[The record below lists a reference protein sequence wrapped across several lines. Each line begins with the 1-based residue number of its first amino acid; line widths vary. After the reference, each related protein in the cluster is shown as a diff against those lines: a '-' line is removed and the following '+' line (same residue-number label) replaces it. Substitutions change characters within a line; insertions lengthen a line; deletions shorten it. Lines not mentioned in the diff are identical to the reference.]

1 MSIEATLFILPNGQ
15 QRSITITKVTPED
28 EAWFKA
34 NAAKLSLEE
43 LRTGEVVMYA
53 DIGMRT
59 REGDEVEAIEVAGS
73 RTCSETL
80 AALRKQCEEMLAS
93 WPDKV
98 VTMKEDN

>member
-1 MSIEATLFILPNGQ
+1 MSIEATIFITPSGRQ
-15 QRSITITKVTPED
+15 EKITVMNITPED

-34 NAAKLSLEE
+34 NGAKLSVEE
-43 LRTGEVVMYA
+43 LSTGDMVAYA

-59 REGDEVEAIEVAGS
+59 REGEEVEAIEVSGS
-73 RTCSETL
+73 RNCSDTL

-98 VTMKEDN
+98 VTMKEDY